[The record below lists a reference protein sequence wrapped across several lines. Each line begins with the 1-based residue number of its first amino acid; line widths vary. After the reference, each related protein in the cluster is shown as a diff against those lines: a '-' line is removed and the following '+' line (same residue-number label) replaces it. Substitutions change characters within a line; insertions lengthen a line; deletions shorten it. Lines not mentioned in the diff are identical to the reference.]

1 MKRITLVVLVAFL
14 LMALLISACGTA
26 GTGSGPLVVLIDN
39 DEGPITPANFNTF
52 VGFWMVGWVYDP
64 LFVRS
69 PDLQPIP
76 ALATEAKPS
85 ADGLTWE
92 IKLRQGVKWHD
103 GQPFTAKDV
112 VFSYQFLIAAGRAQ
126 ALTVIDT
133 ITQSGDYGVTLK
145 LKKTSP
151 FFLDEGLTQFYIMPE
166 HIWKTQQ
173 SNAKELSQFQGKI
186 GTGPYKLVEI
196 VPGESYT
203 FEANND
209 YFRGTPRVQKLIA
222 KTVKDRTQQINQ
234 LRSEAAGAVIVAV
247 PPAQVG
253 ELEGDKEIKLI
264 KGSDLVNY
272 NLYLNGS
279 RAPFNN
285 VKVRQAI
292 AMAIDKEALVKTV
305 LQGRGK
311 ALPASFYHPDL
322 PYASNIPVKFD
333 LKAAKALLDEGG
345 LKDSNNDG
353 IREFGGKPTEFEIMT
368 DVNNP
373 VEVRS
378 AELIIGWLKDVGI
391 AAKQKAQDIDTTVSF
406 IWPQFSSVPDPKY
419 DMATFLWSN
428 GPQIQRGFLR
438 ALVDGGF
445 GAVGWANLTGMS
457 DAELDKLEA
466 EYVTNPDPNRQKEL
480 NTAIQKRFAEVLP
493 FIPLMS
499 PDGNFAYRPKAY
511 DGWVYVKGT
520 GIMTA
525 WSFLPPDAAK
535 AK

>member
-1 MKRITLVVLVAFL
+1 MKRIIWIVLAILLIATL
-14 LMALLISACGTA
+14 LMTGCRSAQTNA
-26 GTGSGPLVVLIDN
+26 GPLIVLIDN

-52 VGFWMVGWVYDP
+52 IGFWMVGWVYDP
-64 LFVRS
+64 LFVLS

-76 ALATEAKPS
+76 ALATEAKTSP
-85 ADGLTWE
+85 DGLTWD
-92 IKLRQGVKWHD
+92 ISLRQGVKWHD
-103 GQPFTAKDV
+103 GQPFTSKDV
-112 VFSYQFLIAAGRAQ
+112 VFAYQFLVAAGRAQ

-133 ITQSGDYGVTLK
+133 ITANGDYGVTLK

-151 FFLDEGLTQFYIMPE
+151 FFLHEGLSQFYIMPE
-166 HIWKTQQ
+166 HIWKDQKPG
-173 SNAKELSQFQGKI
+173 AKELSQFQGKI
-186 GTGPYKLVEI
+186 GTGPYKLVEV

-203 FEANND
+203 FAANND
-209 YFRGTPRVQKLIA
+209 YYRGKPRVEKLIA
-222 KTVKDRTQQINQ
+222 KTVKDRTQQVNQ
-234 LRSEAAGAVIVAV
+234 LRSGAAGAVIVAV

-253 ELEGDKEIKLI
+253 ELEGDKDVKLI

-279 RAPFNN
+279 RAPFNDI
-285 VKVRQAI
+285 KVRQAI

-305 LQGRGK
+305 LQGRGT

-322 PYASNIPVKFD
+322 PYASNIPAKFD
-333 LKAAKALLDEGG
+333 PKAARALLDEAG

-353 IREFGGKPTEFEIMT
+353 VREMGGKPAEFEIMT

-373 VEVRS
+373 VEVRA

-391 AAKQKAQDIDTTVSF
+391 TAKQKAQDIDTTISF

-438 ALVDGGF
+438 ALVDGQF
-445 GAVGWANLTGMS
+445 GGVGWANLTGMA

-480 NTAIQKRFAEVLP
+480 NTAIQKRFAEVAP
-493 FIPLMS
+493 FIPLFS
-499 PDGNFAYRPKAY
+499 PSGNFAYHPKAY
-511 DGWVYVKGT
+511 DGWVYMKGT